1 MSSKEEEARN
11 VAGNVDLASEVRR
24 LNTSVLTMRTMVN
37 ELITSHNE
45 LKDQVA
51 ALQQSQNAVSA
62 VASLDLA
69 NLGGGGVLATLQQ
82 RETEQSNSIL
92 VKKERRMEVV
102 DGTKTC
108 HANEYKRIFAEQTC
122 PPEFQSTD
130 EEIDDIIARRN
141 LTGEWPSELNM
152 Q

>member
-1 MSSKEEEARN
+1 MSSKEEEATN
-11 VAGNVDLASEVRR
+11 VASNVDLASEVRR

-51 ALQQSQNAVSA
+51 ALQQSQNAAAA

-69 NLGGGGVLATLQQ
+69 NVGGGDVLTALQQ
-82 RETEQSNSIL
+82 RETKHSNSI

-108 HANEYKRIFAEQTC
+108 HASEYKRIFAEQTC
-122 PPEFQSTD
+122 PSEFQSTD
-130 EEIDDIIARRN
+130 EEIDDIIACRIT
-141 LTGEWPSELNM
+141 TGEWPSE
-152 Q
+152 